1 MEYPSKNDF
10 FIRFKA
16 LFSEKGR
23 FIDYILVEV
32 SDNFSSATKISSE
45 YILGM
50 KLADMVLD
58 IESPI
63 LKLKDFHYHMLPK
76 ARRKFEHY
84 VQKENRWY
92 LVTLYSDEKDY
103 LMMIYTDITKVKE
116 EAGKRYLAE
125 ASAEELFGKH
135 SKIS

>member
-1 MEYPSKNDF
+1 
-10 FIRFKA
+10 
-16 LFSEKGR
+16 
-23 FIDYILVEV
+23 
-32 SDNFSSATKISSE
+32 
-45 YILGM
+45 
-50 KLADMVLD
+50 
-58 IESPI
+58 
-63 LKLKDFHYHMLPK
+63 MLPK

-125 ASAEELFGKH
+125 TSAEELFGKH
-135 SKIS
+135 TKIS